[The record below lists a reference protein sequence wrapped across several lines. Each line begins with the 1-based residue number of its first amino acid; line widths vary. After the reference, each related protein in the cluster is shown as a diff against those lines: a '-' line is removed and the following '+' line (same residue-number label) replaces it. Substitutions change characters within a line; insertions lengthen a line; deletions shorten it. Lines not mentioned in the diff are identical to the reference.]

1 MITRMRRGLVL
12 LIAFVCCTFGAT
24 EIRYTV
30 TVDPEASLLRVRME
44 LPDTEKGAK
53 LRIPNWAPG
62 SYRLVDNFNLVKNL
76 RATDAQGKELAI
88 KTEDTKLTKAYGDGA
103 DRKTVEN
110 TVRTWMV
117 DPAPTTIVTYEL
129 STIVNF
135 DAVHWSGPSTYL
147 YEVDRINEACRLEI
161 SAPEHWRGAYCGLE
175 ETGPRTMV
183 FTAPDY
189 DVLADNPVSVGA
201 LSTIT
206 YTERGAKHEIVMRGQ
221 PYREIDRNA
230 LLEACKF
237 VTRSQ
242 IDFFG
247 NMPYKK
253 YVWHFNVTD
262 NLDGAGGL
270 EHLSSTQ
277 ITLASGLGIRAV
289 SVIAHEFFHLWNVK
303 RIRSKPLGPFD
314 YTKLPETGALWWLEG
329 VTDYY
334 AHYLLHVYGW
344 VDRDQLYKDVVDNLN
359 TVRRNPARLEI
370 SPYDASFRVGEA
382 SNGRGNSGGYRVNYY
397 SLGWVCGL
405 VLDLEVRAR
414 TGGKHSLDDV
424 TKALW
429 EICSDDKPGFEEDEI
444 RRQLI
449 KFGGNG
455 MAEVYDNLIMK
466 PGEVPVEAALA
477 KAGLKLEEVDVTTPN
492 LGATFVSDPTR
503 GTSVTRATG
512 ALQNGDKVFK
522 IGMEAVEGSR
532 MKQQAAI
539 QRAMKGVKVGDKVS
553 VQVVRGT
560 GNPMTVDVTV
570 TGTTAKVLKVVPLAD
585 ATPEQKR
592 IGEGWLA
599 RRPIR

>member
-1 MITRMRRGLVL
+1 MRRGLVL
-12 LIAFVCCTFGAT
+12 LFALVCSTFGAT

-76 RATDAQGKELAI
+76 RAADAQGKELAI

-110 TVRTWMV
+110 TVRTWTV
-117 DPAPTTIVTYEL
+117 DPAPTTIITYEL
-129 STIVNF
+129 STVVNF

-161 SAPEHWRGAYCGLE
+161 AAPEHWRGAYCGLV
-175 ETGPRTMV
+175 ETGPGTKEFV
-183 FTAPDY
+183 APDY

-201 LSTIT
+201 LSVIT

-221 PYREIDRNA
+221 PYREIDRDA
-230 LLEACKF
+230 LLEACRF

-289 SVIAHEFFHLWNVK
+289 SVIAHEFYHLWNVK
-303 RIRSKPLGPFD
+303 RIRSKALGPFD

-397 SLGWVCGL
+397 SMGWICGL

-414 TGGKHSLDDV
+414 TAGKHSLDDV

-429 EICSDDKPGFEEDEI
+429 EICDDDGPGFEEDEI

-477 KAGLKLEEVDVTTPN
+477 KAGLKLEEVEVTTPN

-503 GTSVTRATG
+503 GTNVTRATG
-512 ALQNGDKVFK
+512 ALQNVDKILK
-522 IGMEAVEGSR
+522 IGTEAVEGSR

-539 QRAMKGVKVGDKVS
+539 QRAMKDLKVGDKVI

-560 GNPMTVDVTV
+560 GNPMDIEVTV
-570 TGTTAKVLKVVPLAD
+570 TGTTAKVLKVVALPD

-599 RRPIR
+599 RRAIR

>member
-570 TGTTAKVLKVVPLAD
+570 TGTTAKVLKVAPLAD

>member
-1 MITRMRRGLVL
+1 MMTRMRRGFALLVAL
-12 LIAFVCCTFGAT
+12 ASCTFGAS

-30 TVDPEASLLRVRME
+30 TVDLEASLLKVKME
-44 LPDTEKGAK
+44 LPKTERGAK

-62 SYRLVDNFNLVKNL
+62 SYRLVDNFNSVKNL
-76 RATDAQGKELAI
+76 RAVDPQGKELSI
-88 KTEDTKLTKAYGDGA
+88 KAEDTKLTKAYGDGA

-110 TVRTWMV
+110 TVRTWSV
-117 DPAPTTIVTYEL
+117 EPAPTTIVTYEL
-129 STIVNF
+129 ATVDNWES
-135 DAVHWSGPSTYL
+135 VHWSGPSTYL
-147 YEVDRINEACRLEI
+147 YEIDRIREECRLEVV
-161 SAPEHWRGAYCGLE
+161 PPKQWRVYCGLE
-175 ETGPRTMV
+175 ETGPGTKI

-189 DVLADNPVSVGA
+189 DVLADNPVTAGNVA
-201 LSTIT
+201 AYT
-206 YTERGAKHEIVMRGQ
+206 YEERGVKHEIVLRS
-221 PYREIDRNA
+221 RAWEEIDKA
-230 LLEACKF
+230 QLEKVCRF

-242 IDFFG
+242 TDFFG
-247 NMPYKK
+247 NTPYKK

-359 TVRRNPARLEI
+359 TVRRNPARMEV

-414 TGGKHSLDDV
+414 TGGKNSLDDV
-424 TKALW
+424 TRALW
-429 EICSDDKPGFEEDEI
+429 EICADDKPGFEEDEI

-449 KFGGNG
+449 KFGGND
-455 MAEVYDNLIMK
+455 MAQVYDDLIMK
-466 PGEVPVEAALA
+466 PGEIPVETALA
-477 KAGLKLEEVDVTTPN
+477 KAGLKLEEVETTTPN
-492 LGATFVSDPTR
+492 LGATLVSDPTR
-503 GTSVTRATG
+503 GTTVTRATG
-512 ALQNGDKVFK
+512 VLQNGDVVTKVGSEV
-522 IGMEAVEGSR
+522 IAGSR
-532 MKQQAAI
+532 MKQQAAL
-539 QRAMKGVKVGDKVS
+539 QRAMKDRKVGDKLTVE
-553 VQVVRGT
+553 VMRGGT
-560 GNPMTVDVTV
+560 TVTLEVTV
-570 TGTTAKVLKVVPLAD
+570 VGTTAKGLRVAAD
-585 ATPEQKR
+585 PNATPEQRR

-599 RRPIR
+599 KRPIR